1 MCAPFS
7 TFRAFVS
14 SFECTSLRFHSI
26 TAKVGG
32 MKRRTRRKK
41 DSPGGHFCVT
51 EKYSCLSNLYML
63 VVYLAES
70 SCVLEDP
77 QRRYRGGNMNLWK

>member
-1 MCAPFS
+1 MRAPFS

-41 DSPGGHFCVT
+41 DHPEDIFVLL

-63 VVYLAES
+63 LVYLAES

-77 QRRYRGGNMNLWK
+77 QEKI